1 MTTTFVAV
9 TDQQCRA
16 PVSGAPGPDMLVC
29 GEATKPGSV
38 YCPECHTRFY
48 YKPTIRAIKA
58 LDFMAG
64 RPLRMGRG

>member
-1 MTTTFVAV
+1 
-9 TDQQCRA
+9 
-16 PVSGAPGPDMLVC
+16 MLVC
-29 GEATKPGSV
+29 GEATKPGSA

-64 RPLRMGRG
+64 KPLRMGRG